1 MSGQR
6 SDVSRLFERYGLD
19 PSQYLQI
26 SDDPPR
32 FATALAAS
40 VAAAAA
46 LNARGQV
53 RDPALRAALLRE
65 HLLRG
70 ASSKH

>member
-1 MSGQR
+1 MPGHR
-6 SDVSRLFERYGLD
+6 SDMSRLFERYGLD
-19 PSQYLQI
+19 PAQYLQI

-40 VAAAAA
+40 VAAAVEF
-46 LNARGQV
+46 NPHGRV

-65 HLLRG
+65 RLLRLDR
-70 ASSKH
+70 H